1 MPELLEVSATKE
13 EWSRIYDILNDA
25 KGDMDLDQ
33 EEAEAVA
40 NLLASLNSELK
51 K

>member
-1 MPELLEVSATKE
+1 MPEILEVSAIKE
-13 EWSRIYDILNDA
+13 EWERIYDILNDA

-40 NLLASLNSELK
+40 NLLAGLKYQLK